1 MCSVVEKLLDNES
14 IVMWTSR
21 AYLEKVVIFEVIMFA
36 FSAHMTDTKQ
46 VELRS
51 KSLQDF
57 QFAMVSNILVPKM
70 VTWNGAIVL
79 HFQFNE

>member
-1 MCSVVEKLLDNES
+1 MCSVVEKLLDNEA
-14 IVMWTSR
+14 IVMWPSR
-21 AYLEKVVIFEVIMFA
+21 AYLEVIISA

-57 QFAMVSNILVPKM
+57 QFAMVSEI
-70 VTWNGAIVL
+70 
-79 HFQFNE
+79 

>member
-21 AYLEKVVIFEVIMFA
+21 AYLKKVVIFEVIMFG

-70 VTWNGAIVL
+70 VT
-79 HFQFNE
+79 

>member
-1 MCSVVEKLLDNES
+1 
-14 IVMWTSR
+14 MWISR
-21 AYLEKVVIFEVIMFA
+21 AYLEVIISA

-57 QFAMVSNILVPKM
+57 QFAMVSDI
-70 VTWNGAIVL
+70 
-79 HFQFNE
+79 